1 MRARYGIEGSGSDD
15 CMAAWCCHCCALIQE
30 EKESLLRN
38 AGIEAKTGQQYQSPA
53 GMNFQ

>member
-30 EKESLLRN
+30 EKESLLRTV
-38 AGIEAKTGQQYQSPA
+38 GTEAKTGQQYQSPA
-53 GMNFQ
+53 DMNFQ

>member
-1 MRARYGIEGSGSDD
+1 MRARYGIEGSESDD
-15 CMAAWCCHCCALIQE
+15 CMEAWCCHCCALIQE